1 MNPLSAL
8 VGGGVSATSGAKT
21 GDASA
26 GLDLSWNYNA
36 PFQVGGSG
44 KQTQD
49 AGLTASPS
57 SGGVDSKTL
66 LIAAGIAAVALLGVT
81 VLILR
86 K

>member
-1 MNPLSAL
+1 MNPLATF
-8 VGGGVSATSGAKT
+8 GGGLSASSGAST
-21 GDASA
+21 GDSSS

-49 AGLTASPS
+49 AGLTATPS
-57 SGGVDSKTL
+57 GSANPALLYIGGGV
-66 LIAAGIAAVALLGVT
+66 AALLALGFIVYA
-81 VLILR
+81 LR